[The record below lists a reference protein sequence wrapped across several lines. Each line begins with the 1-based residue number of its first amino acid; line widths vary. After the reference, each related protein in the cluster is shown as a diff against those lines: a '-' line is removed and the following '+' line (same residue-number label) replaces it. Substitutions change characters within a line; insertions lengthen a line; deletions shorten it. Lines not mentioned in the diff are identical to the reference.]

1 MTAAT
6 LASPQQRSENIM
18 SHDEAPRMV
27 EGLAIGMPLEL
38 IQSFR
43 TLEKPGTMLES
54 TRKVGHT
61 DSRQATGKMT
71 QA

>member
-1 MTAAT
+1 MTSAS
-6 LASPQQRSENIM
+6 LASPQQRLENIM
-18 SHDEAPRMV
+18 SHDEALRMM

-38 IQSFR
+38 IQSFL
-43 TLEKPGTMLES
+43 TLEKPRTILES

-61 DSRQATGKMT
+61 GSRRATGKMT